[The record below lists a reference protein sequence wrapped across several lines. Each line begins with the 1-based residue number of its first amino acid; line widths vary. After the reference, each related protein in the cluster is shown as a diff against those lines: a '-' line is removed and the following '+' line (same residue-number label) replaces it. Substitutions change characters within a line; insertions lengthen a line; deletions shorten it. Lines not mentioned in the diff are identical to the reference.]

1 MANESCSPSSS
12 QITFMGRKSTDQ
24 LPAEALPTPTIPSR
38 ACPLLTQQPAFG
50 GGGGSKHAFLLLWGD
65 FAQAKSRENIAFQPT
80 KGRGC
85 DLLSGLGH
93 QGYNTWA
100 HQLRGGDTANSD
112 LSSSAPAWQRGCCR
126 QCIPAWCSSV
136 APKAFT
142 VTLEAESPFKP
153 TREKAG
159 LRQVP
164 CLAFSWKLWQWVSSY
179 VGS

>member
-1 MANESCSPSSS
+1 MSLVHQADCKSHSWEENLQICSRLRPF
-12 QITFMGRKSTDQ
+12 QCPRDHRE
-24 LPAEALPTPTIPSR
+24 LALF
-38 ACPLLTQQPAFG
+38 LLTQQPAFG

-65 FAQAKSRENIAFQPT
+65 FAQANRCENVAFQTT

-85 DLLSGLGH
+85 DLLSALGH
-93 QGYNTWA
+93 QGYNTRA
-100 HQLRGGDTANSD
+100 HQLQGGDTANFD
-112 LSSSAPAWQRGCCR
+112 LSSSAPARQRGCCR

-153 TREKAG
+153 MREKAG
-159 LRQVP
+159 LRQVL